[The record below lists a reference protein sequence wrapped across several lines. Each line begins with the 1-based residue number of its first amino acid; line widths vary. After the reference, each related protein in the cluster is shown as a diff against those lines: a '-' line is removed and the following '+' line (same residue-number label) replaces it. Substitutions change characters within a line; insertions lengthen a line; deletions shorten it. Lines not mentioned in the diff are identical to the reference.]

1 MFLIFALQKPIMNMQ
16 TVFLTIILIGLA
28 VVLLG
33 VRELVVKNG
42 KFPSGHVHD
51 IPALRKKGIGCASEN
66 RT

>member
-1 MFLIFALQKPIMNMQ
+1 MQ

-33 VRELVVKNG
+33 VRVLFVKNG

-51 IPALRKKGIGCASEN
+51 IPALRKKGIGSASEN